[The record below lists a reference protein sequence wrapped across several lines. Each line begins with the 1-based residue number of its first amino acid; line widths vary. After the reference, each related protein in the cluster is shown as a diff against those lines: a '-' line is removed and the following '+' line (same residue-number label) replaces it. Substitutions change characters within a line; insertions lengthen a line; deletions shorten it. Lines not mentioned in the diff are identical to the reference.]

1 MAAIDG
7 LVDEKEKAYLQY
19 IADEKRLKLSNH
31 ICFHKNGA
39 ITFYGQRAVKKNSV
53 VSEECFKKL
62 GKLPPIYK
70 IKALSCVFDFL
81 SIFEELPKYKNLQK
95 KSTPETTFLFK
106 TLEKLDITD
115 EQITLLL
122 GGIDPFLV
130 CSVTGQELKNDL
142 LSLPSI
148 DKKKASEILRHFDNS
163 YEIYCS
169 SVKKISRIR
178 NINIEDAI
186 SIHRHFS
193 AL

>member
-1 MAAIDG
+1 M
-7 LVDEKEKAYLQY
+7 
-19 IADEKRLKLSNH
+19 
-31 ICFHKNGA
+31 
-39 ITFYGQRAVKKNSV
+39 
-53 VSEECFKKL
+53 
-62 GKLPPIYK
+62 
-70 IKALSCVFDFL
+70 
-81 SIFEELPKYKNLQK
+81 
-95 KSTPETTFLFK
+95 FK